1 MEHDDFDSYLN
12 ERYYPQVNW
21 YDEKAIWNQKIYK
34 QMQWGIIVLAALTPI
49 LVVIGGVWE
58 RWLAVIVSVLVA
70 IGTAGLK
77 TFNYQENWI
86 NYRSTCEALR
96 KEIHYYN
103 SKIDSYEKAD
113 DSIALFVK
121 RVEALLSREN
131 TMWLTVHNQKEE
143 DT

>member
-113 DSIALFVK
+113 DSMALFVK